1 MKPTGETK
9 TSWVFELPQQLAL
22 FLLAICLV
30 TSQVNPCDATSV
42 ALGSSVTFVATAL
55 GIWLLVCVDSLWRP
69 HQVYASKLFFWLS
82 WTLALFGGWIWFC
95 TLIVPGRGNA
105 RLAYYG
111 CWQWI
116 AQGMLLLAVA
126 KLSMGIRIAS
136 KLCSLMIACAAGTVA
151 YAGHQ
156 YFISMP
162 AFRQRFASDP
172 NFILDKMGLVPGSSG
187 AMQFAN
193 RLNSLEPTGPFALTN
208 TLAGLM
214 AAWLV
219 FLILLLSGHAAATMT
234 SKVVSAPLW
243 KWATSILFFGLTGS
257 FFITL
262 LLTKSRSGW
271 LAAILCLATGCLLH
285 PSIRKGGWTIVKRF
299 QIAFIGLGSIC
310 VVSVGAILVRDP
322 SMLAEAG
329 KSLSFRM
336 DYWRGAIAMIESRP
350 WTGFGV
356 ANFQQNY
363 NRVKVITASE
373 SPADPHNFLLETA
386 AAGGWPLLIIL
397 VLILAILF
405 LKTLDSSRGGDR
417 EGGNPFHLSDKSV
430 VESWAIVLGGLF
442 ACVGIFA
449 YALLFSDDDT
459 FNASIL
465 FVGVSILVFVL
476 VERTNWVDSNDQT
489 VLVCLVA
496 ASVIFVHLLASGGWM
511 QPGLMNSA
519 CVLVGLSFGMTNG
532 SSRDMT
538 SNKLATGG
546 SMGQSRAFAW
556 IGLAIGILAIVDFS
570 RTTYLPR
577 WQVAEFSSSD
587 SKNPFSGR
595 EPGQWIDLVQ
605 LDPLDPELPRMA
617 AFQCVEELRRDLSP
631 SSRQKYAELL
641 VVFGSNY
648 LNRDPNHWIPN
659 MEVGRWNAILAEKY
673 SKLDQTKDLAIS
685 SKQLAYEY
693 FCKAAEFYPNSAQ
706 TRLQAA
712 VGAVWCGEISEAQLY
727 RDKAAMIDRET
738 PHSDRKLSGVVVFF
752 PRELDTSKSPVEK
765 DAWVEASEGD
775 AKGEPILRW
784 LRNNIP

>member
-1 MKPTGETK
+1 MG
-9 TSWVFELPQQLAL
+9 L

-42 ALGSSVTFVATAL
+42 ALGSSMPFVAMAI
-55 GIWLLVCVDSLWRP
+55 GIWILVCVDSLLRP
-69 HQVYASKLFFWLS
+69 DSTNAGKLFYWLS
-82 WTLALFGGWIWFC
+82 WSFALFGGWLWFC

-126 KLSMGIRIAS
+126 KLSMGSRIAS

-151 YAGHQ
+151 YAAHQ

-162 AFRQRFASDP
+162 AFRERFASDP
-172 NFILDKMGLVPGSSG
+172 SFVLDKMGLVPGSSG
-187 AMQFAN
+187 AMQLAN

-219 FLILLLSGHAAATMT
+219 FLILLLSGQAAATLT
-234 SKVVSAPLW
+234 SMKPKSVSIHLW
-243 KWATSILFFGLTGS
+243 KWVPSILFFGLTGS
-257 FFITL
+257 FFVTL

-271 LAAILCLATGCLLH
+271 LAAMVCLMTGCLLH

-299 QIAFIGLGSIC
+299 HLAFIGIGGIC
-310 VVSVGAILVRDP
+310 VASVGAILVRDP

-329 KSLSFRM
+329 KSLSFRL
-336 DYWRGAIAMIESRP
+336 DYWRGAVEMIDYRP
-350 WTGFGV
+350 WTGYGV

-405 LKTLDSSRGGDR
+405 LKTLDSSRGRDR
-417 EGGNPFHLSDKSV
+417 EGGNPFHLSDKAVV
-430 VESWAIVLGGLF
+430 VEGWAIVLGGLC

-449 YALLFSDDDT
+449 SALLFSDDDT
-459 FNASIL
+459 FSASSL
-465 FVGVSILVFVL
+465 FVGVGVLVFVL
-476 VERTNWVDSNDQT
+476 VERTKWVDSREQT
-489 VLVCLVA
+489 DLVCLVT
-496 ASVIFVHLLASGGWM
+496 ASVVLVHLLASGGWM
-511 QPGLMNSA
+511 QPGLMNSV
-519 CVLVGLSFGMTNG
+519 CVLVGLSFGMANR
-532 SSRDMT
+532 SSEDVT
-538 SNKLATGG
+538 ASQPAAGI
-546 SMGQSRAFAW
+546 SMLGPSSAYTW
-556 IGLAIGILAIVDFS
+556 IGLAIGILAVVDFS

-577 WQVAEFSSSD
+577 WRVAEFSSSD
-587 SKNPFSGR
+587 SKNPFAGR
-595 EPGQWIDLVQ
+595 EPGQWLDLVK
-605 LDPLDPELPRMA
+605 LDPFDPELPRMA
-617 AFQCVEELRRDLSP
+617 AFQCVDELRRDLSA

-641 VVFGSNY
+641 GVFCSDY
-648 LNRDPNHWIPN
+648 LKRDPNHWIPQ
-659 MEVGRWNAILAEKY
+659 MEAGRWNAVLAEKY
-673 SKLDQTKDLAIS
+673 SKLDQTKDFAIS

-693 FCKAAEFYPNSAQ
+693 FCKAAELYPNSAQ
-706 TRLQAA
+706 ARLQAA
-712 VGAVWCGEISEAQLY
+712 VGAAWCGKNSEAQLH
-727 RDKAAMIDRET
+727 RDKAALIDRET
-738 PHSDRKLSGVVVFF
+738 PHSDRKLLGSVVFF
-752 PRELDTSKSPVEK
+752 PRELDTSKSPVQM
-765 DAWVEASEGD
+765 DAWVEANEGD